1 MDTFT
6 LKTGDLVVIDYP
18 DSQHHGKVGIYKY
31 SAPDGES
38 HNVYF
43 EAENAQVYF
52 QTRFIK
58 RKYEALPD
66 MTPEEMI
73 ADLTQ
78 QLYDTCKLYDDA
90 RTRLATSQTYYR
102 NDMAHFERVM
112 RDQKEKHGWCDE
124 GANAVID
131 ALVEGFIGGW
141 HIERYEDEYEV
152 EVEVNCEGLTVHHT
166 VTGVMANSQE
176 DANDRV
182 LDDPDSYFDPVE
194 AIREYLSYGYPTI
207 EVNLA

>member
-1 MDTFT
+1 MDTLN

-58 RKYEALPD
+58 RKYEALPE
-66 MTPEEMI
+66 MTPDEMI
-73 ADLTQ
+73 ADLTE
-78 QLYDTCKLYDDA
+78 QLYQTCKLYDDTRA
-90 RTRLATSQTYYR
+90 RLSASQNYYR
-102 NDMAHFERVM
+102 NDMGHFERTM

-141 HIERYEDEYEV
+141 EIERYEDEHEV
-152 EVEVNCEGLTVHHT
+152 EVEINCEGLVVQHT
-166 VTGVMANSQE
+166 VSLMATSQE
-176 DANDRV
+176 EANDRV
-182 LDDPDSYFDPVE
+182 LEDPDAYFDPAQV
-194 AIREYLSYGYPTI
+194 IRDYLDYGYPDI
-207 EVNLA
+207 RVELA